1 MSEQTMR
8 LQKYLAHAGVASRRK
23 CEELIAA
30 GRVSI
35 NGATVTEQGI
45 QVDVQNDEI
54 RFDGELIR
62 FEQTVCYLF
71 YKPYQV
77 MCTSSDPQG
86 RAIVSDYFKEVPLRL
101 YTVGRLDYDTEGLL
115 LVTNDGELANQLTHP
130 SHEIE
135 KSYFVVCR
143 GRLTREEAARL
154 REGVM
159 VDGRPTARAKVRII
173 QSGEANTRLYIT
185 IHEGRNRQ
193 VRKMLYA
200 VGHDVTFLRRERLGD
215 ITLEGLQ
222 PGEWR
227 PLTREELQS
236 LHAAG
241 RKGDRPHV

>member
-1 MSEQTMR
+1 M
-8 LQKYLAHAGVASRRK
+8 
-23 CEELIAA
+23 
-30 GRVSI
+30 
-35 NGATVTEQGI
+35 
-45 QVDVQNDEI
+45 
-54 RFDGELIR
+54 
-62 FEQTVCYLF
+62 
-71 YKPYQV
+71 YKRQ
-77 MCTSSDPQG
+77 DPQG